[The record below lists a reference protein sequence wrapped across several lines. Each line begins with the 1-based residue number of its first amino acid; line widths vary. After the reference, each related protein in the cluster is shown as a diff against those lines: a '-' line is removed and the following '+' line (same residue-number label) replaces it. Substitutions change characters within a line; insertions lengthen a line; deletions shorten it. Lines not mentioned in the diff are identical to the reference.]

1 MGDVIQDNFG
11 DFDQDAKT
19 EEIEDFFLL
28 SDKDKWE
35 NGDCLGAD
43 KL

>member
-1 MGDVIQDNFG
+1 MGDVIQDDFG
-11 DFDQDAKT
+11 DCDQDAKT

-35 NGDCLGAD
+35 NGEYFGAD

>member
-1 MGDVIQDNFG
+1 MGDVIQDSFG
-11 DFDQDAKT
+11 DFDQDAQT

-35 NGDCLGAD
+35 HGDCLGAD

>member
-1 MGDVIQDNFG
+1 MGDVIQDSFG
-11 DFDQDAKT
+11 DFDADSET
-19 EEIEDFFLL
+19 EEIEDFFIL

-35 NGDCLGAD
+35 HGDCLGAD